1 MSQAATSEESSGGR
15 GFVYVVASVAALGGL
30 LFGYDTGIISGALLF
45 IAKDF
50 QLNAFLE
57 GFIVSSLLL
66 GAVVG
71 AGISGTLS
79 DRLGRRTIILIAA
92 TIFGIGAIGAGLAPN
107 VWVLVF
113 FRFFLGLGVG
123 SASALVPS
131 YISESSPTDVRGSLS
146 SLFQL
151 AITLGILVAYLVNAA
166 FASTGSWRWPLALAF
181 VPAVVLLI
189 GMYFLPET
197 PRWLVSKDRDDEARR
212 VLRRTRTDEEV
223 EGELQEIRH
232 ALEMEGEQA
241 GYRELLAPWVRPMLV
256 VGIGLAVFQQFV
268 GINTVIYYAPTII
281 KSTGL
286 ADVASV
292 LATVGIGVVNVAMT
306 VVAIAVIDR
315 IGRKPLLLIG
325 LAGMTVSLGIIGAA
339 FAVSGLSGILSWVT
353 LIGLMLYI
361 ASFAVS
367 FGPVLWVMLPEIFP
381 LQVRGTGTGVSAL
394 SNWGANFVVAQAFL
408 PLVALIGRSAVFWI
422 LAAICIVAALFIQFL
437 VPETKGRS
445 LEQIEEDLRERV
457 TAGS

>member
-1 MSQAATSEESSGGR
+1 MAQAASADGSGGSR
-15 GFVYVVASVAALGGL
+15 RFVYVVASVAALGGL

-45 IAKDF
+45 IGKDF
-50 QLNAFLE
+50 DLNAFLE

-71 AGISGTLS
+71 AGVSGALS
-79 DRLGRRTIILIAA
+79 DRLGRRTIILVAA
-92 TIFGIGAIGAGLAPN
+92 TIFAIGAIGAGLAPS
-107 VWVLVF
+107 VWVLIF

-166 FASTGSWRWPLALAF
+166 FATTGSWRWPVALAF
-181 VPAVVLLI
+181 VPALILLI

-197 PRWLVSKDRDDEARR
+197 PRWLVSKGRDEDARR
-212 VLRRTRTDEEV
+212 VLRRTRTDEEA
-223 EGELQEIRH
+223 ERELQEIRQ
-232 ALEMEGEQA
+232 AEKEGEQA

-292 LATVGIGVVNVAMT
+292 LATVGIGVVNVVMT
-306 VVAIAVIDR
+306 IVAIAVIDR
-315 IGRKPLLLIG
+315 VGRKPLLLVG
-325 LAGMTVSLGIIGAA
+325 LAGMTISLGIIGAA
-339 FAVSGLSGILSWVT
+339 FAFSGLSGIISWVT
-353 LIGLMLYI
+353 LAGLMLYI

-381 LQVRGTGTGVSAL
+381 LNARGTGTGVSAL

-422 LAAICIVAALFIQFL
+422 LAAICIVAALFIQLL

-445 LEQIEEDLRERV
+445 LEQIEADLRNRV
-457 TAGS
+457 SGGS

>member
-1 MSQAATSEESSGGR
+1 MANATPSDGSGNSR
-15 GFVYVVASVAALGGL
+15 RFVYVVASVAALGGL
-30 LFGYDTGIISGALLF
+30 LFGYDTGVISGALLF
-45 IAKDF
+45 IKTDF

-66 GAVVG
+66 GAMVE
-71 AGISGTLS
+71 AGVSGSLS
-79 DRLGRRTIILIAA
+79 DRLGRRTIILVAA
-92 TIFGIGAIGAGLAPN
+92 AIFAVGSIGAGLAPN

-131 YISESSPTDVRGSLS
+131 YISESAPTDVRGSLS

-151 AITLGILVAYLVNAA
+151 AITLGILIAYLVNAA
-166 FASTGSWRWPLALAF
+166 FAPVGSWRWPVALAF
-181 VPAVVLLI
+181 VPALVLLV

-197 PRWLVSKDRDDEARR
+197 PRWLVGKDRDDEARK
-212 VLRRTRTDEEV
+212 VLSRTRTEEEV
-223 EGELQEIRH
+223 EQELQEIRR
-232 ALEMEGEQA
+232 AEEQEGEQA

-256 VGIGLAVFQQFV
+256 VGVGLAIFQQFV

-292 LATVGIGVVNVAMT
+292 LATVGIGVVNVLMT
-306 VVAIAVIDR
+306 IVAIAVIDR
-315 IGRKPLLLIG
+315 VGRKPLLLVG
-325 LAGMTVSLGIIGAA
+325 LAGMTVSLVILGAA
-339 FAVSGLSGILSWVT
+339 FAFSGLSGIISWVT
-353 LIGLMLYI
+353 LAGLMLYI

-381 LQVRGTGTGVSAL
+381 LKARGTGTGVSAL

-408 PLVALIGRSAVFWI
+408 PLVAIIGRSAVFWI
-422 LAAICIVAALFIQFL
+422 LAGICIVAALFIQLL

-445 LEQIEEDLRERV
+445 LEQIETDLHERV
-457 TAGS
+457 GSGT

>member
-1 MSQAATSEESSGGR
+1 MDGAASANGSGSNR
-15 GFVYVVASVAALGGL
+15 RFVYVVASIAALGGL

-50 QLNAFLE
+50 ELNAFLE

-66 GAVVG
+66 GAIVG
-71 AGISGTLS
+71 AGVSGALS
-79 DRLGRRTIILIAA
+79 DRLGRRTIILVAA
-92 TIFGIGAIGAGLAPN
+92 IIFAVGAIGAGLAPN
-107 VWVLVF
+107 VGVLIF

-131 YISESSPTDVRGSLS
+131 YISESAPTDVRGSLS

-151 AITLGILVAYLVNAA
+151 AITLGILTAYLVNAA
-166 FASTGSWRWPLALAF
+166 FASTGSWRWPVALAF
-181 VPAVVLLI
+181 VPALVLLV

-197 PRWLVSKDRDDEARR
+197 PRWLVSKDRDEEARR
-212 VLRRTRTDEEV
+212 VLSRTRPEEEV
-223 EGELQEIRH
+223 ERELQEIRN
-232 ALEMEGEQA
+232 AEEEEGEQA
-241 GYRELLAPWVRPMLV
+241 GYRELLSPWVRPMLV

-292 LATVGIGVVNVAMT
+292 LATVGIGVVNVLMT
-306 VVAIAVIDR
+306 IVAIAVIDR
-315 IGRKPLLLIG
+315 VGRKPLLLVG

-339 FAVSGLSGILSWVT
+339 FAFSGLSGIISWVT
-353 LIGLMLYI
+353 LAGLMLYI

-381 LQVRGTGTGVSAL
+381 LNARGTGTGVSAL

-422 LAAICIVAALFIQFL
+422 LAGICIVAALFIQFL

-445 LEQIEEDLRERV
+445 LEQIESDLRERV

>member
-71 AGISGTLS
+71 AGISGALS
-79 DRLGRRTIILIAA
+79 DRLGRRTIILVAA
-92 TIFGIGAIGAGLAPN
+92 AIFAIGSIGAGLAPN

-131 YISESSPTDVRGSLS
+131 YISESAPTDVRGSLS

-151 AITLGILVAYLVNAA
+151 AITLGILIAYLVNAA
-166 FASTGSWRWPLALAF
+166 FAPIGSWRWPVALAF
-181 VPAVVLLI
+181 VPALVLLV

-197 PRWLVSKDRDDEARR
+197 PRWLVGKDRDEEARR

-367 FGPVLWVMLPEIFP
+367 FG
-381 LQVRGTGTGVSAL
+381 
-394 SNWGANFVVAQAFL
+394 
-408 PLVALIGRSAVFWI
+408 
-422 LAAICIVAALFIQFL
+422 
-437 VPETKGRS
+437 
-445 LEQIEEDLRERV
+445 
-457 TAGS
+457 